1 MAFGKGRSVG
11 QNVKLLY
18 IRDFLYKY
26 TDKNHGITAAAAKKH
41 LEQYGIREDRKTF
54 YTDIERLKYD
64 FGVPVEYNPK
74 LHGFHITKPQFEPYE
89 LRMMVDSI
97 QAAKFIPQGKAQ
109 EITNK
114 IKDLADIY
122 TRKTLNHLAYVP
134 ERVHSMNDSVLKDTD
149 KIHQAIEDKK
159 KIGFRYFHYAPNKE
173 KRFSKNGKFYI
184 VSPFALAW
192 NNGNFYLYAYDGNKF
207 RYFRVD
213 RMERIVIEKEDRE
226 GEKDYTEKNIITQ
239 QAKVFDMYNGR
250 AENVRLRCL
259 NTLADAVIDQFGK
272 DKVIMVPDDDTHFIV
287 NVPVEISPPFF
298 AWIATFGRRIKILG
312 PDSVV
317 KEMREFLQKSMD
329 MYKNDGEM

>member
-1 MAFGKGRSVG
+1 MPYGQGRSEG
-11 QNVKLLY
+11 QNIKLLY
-18 IRDFLYKY
+18 LRDFLYKH
-26 TDKNHGITAAAAKKH
+26 TDKNHGITAAAAKKY
-41 LEQYGIREDRKTF
+41 LEQFGISEDRKTF
-54 YTDIERLKYD
+54 YVDIKRLVDY
-64 FGVPVEYNPK
+64 FGVPVKYNPK
-74 LHGFHITKPQFEPYE
+74 LHGFHITEPQFEPYE

-329 MYKNDGEM
+329 MYKNDGEA